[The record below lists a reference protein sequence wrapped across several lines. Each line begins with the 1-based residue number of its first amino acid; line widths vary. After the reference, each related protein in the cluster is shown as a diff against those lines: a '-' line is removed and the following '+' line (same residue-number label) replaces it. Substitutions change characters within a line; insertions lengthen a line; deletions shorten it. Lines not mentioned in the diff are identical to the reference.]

1 MSTEKN
7 PQEEISEVL
16 NEFYNLKKKYERTYY
31 EKYIKKILKS
41 TNKSNKEKRLERAGL
56 SKPECVNCGRNV
68 GTIFSII
75 GDEVNDRR
83 NFTVICGDVKDP
95 CPLNIRFSYG
105 NTFTYESQIEQ
116 LTKLLD
122 KNKREIVWAKNNAL
136 FGYNTPSMINEIFK
150 EVTEEIKETTNVTG
164 FLIEKNILVN
174 HNPAKK
180 ELLNKLQDELQK
192 EYMVPYKEFMQK
204 FIQED
209 NVDFCKEAVE
219 LYVNEI
225 IPKLKEIQ
233 SLKYGVN
240 VVEYDNDTNTFHLIQ
255 RPNTLDSLE
264 YKTNDDQITSFVKGV
279 AYKKSSKKTQKADD
293 TTAKNK
299 TMKRKPVI
307 EIEVVEDKYD
317 VWEKAKAKLETR
329 GALQRLNDLLPNAE
343 QEVADAK
350 DIVQK
355 MTEDEYIEPDVFEA
369 AEETLRK
376 KVEELNRI
384 KDEIKVKTEEKLAN
398 EEEELR
404 IQKERREG
412 IQIER
417 EDEASRNIQ
426 QARKAREDFEKLQE
440 QEKEYA
446 EKDKFRRYEVP
457 NILEEI
463 ISNVFEGKR

>member
-1 MSTEKN
+1 LEKDRL
-7 PQEEISEVL
+7 EVQLKQL
-16 NEFYNLKKKYERTYY
+16 NERIEAFQPKLIQLKNH
-31 EKYIKKILKS
+31 EKALPLQVDYRNWKILNQDIEVCKKS
-41 TNKSNKEKRLERAGL
+41 IEAQTKKLADHQTQKAALIQQLSHDLKVPVDETN
-56 SKPECVNCGRNV
+56 
-68 GTIFSII
+68 FS
-75 GDEVNDRR
+75 
-83 NFTVICGDVKDP
+83 
-95 CPLNIRFSYG
+95 
-105 NTFTYESQIEQ
+105 EQ
-116 LTKLLD
+116 LQDFILKITDLD
-122 KNKREIVWAKNNAL
+122 NNI
-136 FGYNTPSMINEIFK
+136 T
-150 EVTEEIKETTNVTG
+150 VCNVK
-164 FLIEKNILVN
+164 IAE
-174 HNPAKK
+174 KK

-299 TMKRKPVI
+299 TLKRKPVI

-317 VWEKAKAKLETR
+317 VWEKAKEKLEAR

-355 MTEDEYIEPDVFEA
+355 MTEDEYIEPDVFEE

-426 QARKAREDFEKLQE
+426 QARKAREVFEKLQE

-457 NILEEI
+457 NILEGI